1 MICILMHIIFDAP
14 PARAISPFHRKN
26 AIFRITSQRRDAI
39 NITSQRKDAIN
50 ITSQRKDAINITS
63 QRRDAINIT
72 SQRRD
77 AINRVSTG
85 VGGVS
90 SANIRI
96 KSLYEYLYY

>member
-1 MICILMHIIFDAP
+1 MICILMHIIFDTP
-14 PARAISPFHRKN
+14 PARAISSFHRKN
-26 AIFRITSQRRDAI
+26 AIFRITSQRR
-39 NITSQRKDAIN
+39 DAIN

>member
-1 MICILMHIIFDAP
+1 MICILMHIIVDTP
-14 PARAISPFHRKN
+14 PARAISSFHRKN
-26 AIFRITSQRRDAI
+26 AIFRITSQRR
-39 NITSQRKDAIN
+39 
-50 ITSQRKDAINITS
+50 DAINITS

>member
-1 MICILMHIIFDAP
+1 MICILMHIIVDTP
-14 PARAISPFHRKN
+14 PARAISSFHRKN
-26 AIFRITSQRRDAI
+26 AIFR
-39 NITSQRKDAIN
+39 
-50 ITSQRKDAINITS
+50 ITS

>member
-1 MICILMHIIFDAP
+1 MICILMNIIVDTP
-14 PARAISPFHRKN
+14 LARAISPFHRKN
-26 AIFRITSQRRDAI
+26 AIFR
-39 NITSQRKDAIN
+39 
-50 ITSQRKDAINITS
+50 ITS

>member
-26 AIFRITSQRRDAI
+26 AIFRITSQR
-39 NITSQRKDAIN
+39 K
-50 ITSQRKDAINITS
+50 
-63 QRRDAINIT
+63 DAINIT

>member
-26 AIFRITSQRRDAI
+26 AIFR
-39 NITSQRKDAIN
+39 
-50 ITSQRKDAINITS
+50 ITS

>member
-1 MICILMHIIFDAP
+1 MICILMHIIFDTP

-39 NITSQRKDAIN
+39 NITSQR
-50 ITSQRKDAINITS
+50 
-63 QRRDAINIT
+63 
-72 SQRRD
+72 RD

-90 SANIRI
+90 FANIRI
-96 KSLYEYLYY
+96 KS

>member
-50 ITSQRKDAINITS
+50 ITSQR
-63 QRRDAINIT
+63 
-72 SQRRD
+72 RD

>member
-1 MICILMHIIFDAP
+1 MICILMNIIVDTP

-39 NITSQRKDAIN
+39 NITSQR
-50 ITSQRKDAINITS
+50 RDAINITS

>member
-26 AIFRITSQRRDAI
+26 AIFHITSQRR
-39 NITSQRKDAIN
+39 
-50 ITSQRKDAINITS
+50 DAINITS

>member
-26 AIFRITSQRRDAI
+26 AIFRITSQRR
-39 NITSQRKDAIN
+39 DAIN

>member
-1 MICILMHIIFDAP
+1 MHIIFDAP

-26 AIFRITSQRRDAI
+26 AIFHITSQRR
-39 NITSQRKDAIN
+39 DAIN

>member
-50 ITSQRKDAINITS
+50 ITSQR
-63 QRRDAINIT
+63 
-72 SQRRD
+72 RD

-90 SANIRI
+90 SANIRV

>member
-1 MICILMHIIFDAP
+1 MICILMHIIFDTP

-26 AIFRITSQRRDAI
+26 AIFHITSQRR
-39 NITSQRKDAIN
+39 
-50 ITSQRKDAINITS
+50 DAINITS

>member
-1 MICILMHIIFDAP
+1 MICILMHIIFDTP

-39 NITSQRKDAIN
+39 NITSQR
-50 ITSQRKDAINITS
+50 RDAINITS

-72 SQRRD
+72 S
-77 AINRVSTG
+77 INRVSTG

>member
-1 MICILMHIIFDAP
+1 MICILMNIIVDTP

-26 AIFRITSQRRDAI
+26 AIFRITSQRR
-39 NITSQRKDAIN
+39 
-50 ITSQRKDAINITS
+50 DAINITS

>member
-1 MICILMHIIFDAP
+1 MICILMHIIFDTP

-50 ITSQRKDAINITS
+50 ITSQR
-63 QRRDAINIT
+63 
-72 SQRRD
+72 RD

>member
-26 AIFRITSQRRDAI
+26 AIFHITSQRRDAI

-50 ITSQRKDAINITS
+50 ITSQR
-63 QRRDAINIT
+63 RDAINC
-72 SQRRD
+72 
-77 AINRVSTG
+77 VSTG

-90 SANIRI
+90 SANIRV

>member
-1 MICILMHIIFDAP
+1 MICILMHIIVDTP
-14 PARAISPFHRKN
+14 PARAISSFHRKN
-26 AIFRITSQRRDAI
+26 AIFR
-39 NITSQRKDAIN
+39 
-50 ITSQRKDAINITS
+50 
-63 QRRDAINIT
+63 IT

>member
-1 MICILMHIIFDAP
+1 MICILMHIIFDTP

-39 NITSQRKDAIN
+39 NII
-50 ITSQRKDAINITS
+50 
-63 QRRDAINIT
+63 

-90 SANIRI
+90 FANIRI
-96 KSLYEYLYY
+96 KS

>member
-1 MICILMHIIFDAP
+1 MICILMHIIFDTP

-26 AIFRITSQRRDAI
+26 AIFRITSQRR
-39 NITSQRKDAIN
+39 
-50 ITSQRKDAINITS
+50 DAINITS

>member
-1 MICILMHIIFDAP
+1 MICILMHIIVDTP
-14 PARAISPFHRKN
+14 PARAISPFYRKN

-39 NITSQRKDAIN
+39 NII
-50 ITSQRKDAINITS
+50 
-63 QRRDAINIT
+63 

-90 SANIRI
+90 FANIRI
-96 KSLYEYLYY
+96 KS

>member
-1 MICILMHIIFDAP
+1 MICILMHIIFDTP

-39 NITSQRKDAIN
+39 NITSQR
-50 ITSQRKDAINITS
+50 
-63 QRRDAINIT
+63 RDAINIT
-72 SQRRD
+72 SHRRD

>member
-1 MICILMHIIFDAP
+1 MICILMHIIFDTP

-26 AIFRITSQRRDAI
+26 AIFR
-39 NITSQRKDAIN
+39 
-50 ITSQRKDAINITS
+50 ITS

>member
-1 MICILMHIIFDAP
+1 MICILMHIIFDTP

-26 AIFRITSQRRDAI
+26 AIFHITSQRRDAI
-39 NITSQRKDAIN
+39 NITSQRK
-50 ITSQRKDAINITS
+50 
-63 QRRDAINIT
+63 DAINIT